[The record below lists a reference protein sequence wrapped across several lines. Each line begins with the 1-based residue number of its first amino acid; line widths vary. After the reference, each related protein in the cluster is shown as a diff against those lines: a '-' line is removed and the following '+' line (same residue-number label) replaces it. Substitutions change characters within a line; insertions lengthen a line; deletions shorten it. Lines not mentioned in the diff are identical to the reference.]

1 MFVAYCGDL
10 AEHRFQEGYPGQ
22 QVCDALRMLN
32 QICFRALLRDPEAAG
47 LKSDMI
53 DHITLTLRAGCD
65 RAQEVFEELET
76 SAARTRQRDRD
87 LGWWL
92 TEWRGDDALARD

>member
-1 MFVAYCGDL
+1 
-10 AEHRFQEGYPGQ
+10 
-22 QVCDALRMLN
+22 MLN
-32 QICFRALLRDPEAAG
+32 QICFKALLRDPEAAG

-76 SAARTRQRDRD
+76 SSVRTRQEDSWD
-87 LGWWL
+87 WWL
-92 TEWRGDDALARD
+92 TGG